1 MVGLEGVAASPA
13 EVERL
18 GEQGWRVTKVV
29 NATTFHLEDTAHA
42 AAIQPHSGGT
52 FRQVG
57 GAGWISWL
65 LQTGGQRGL

>member
-1 MVGLEGVAASPA
+1 VGDVVGLEGVAASPA

-18 GEQGWRVTKVV
+18 GEQGWRVTRVV

-57 GAGWISWL
+57 GDCRKRDKAGS
-65 LQTGGQRGL
+65 G